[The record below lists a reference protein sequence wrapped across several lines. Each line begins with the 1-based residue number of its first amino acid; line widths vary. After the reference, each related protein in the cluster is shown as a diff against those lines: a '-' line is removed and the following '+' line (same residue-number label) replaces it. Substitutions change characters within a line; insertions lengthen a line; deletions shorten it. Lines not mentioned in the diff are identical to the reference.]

1 MFQWNSSQNA
11 ISETLRGG
19 GGGAAFGVLKL
30 GVHMICCNL
39 PAVTKFVAL
48 PISATFRKYTL
59 SFVVVVVV
67 VVVVNV
73 IVIVLLGSKANRS
86 ISIFLV

>member
-1 MFQWNSSQNA
+1 MEFVSKCHFRDP
-11 ISETLRGG
+11 EGG

-67 VVVVNV
+67 VVVVVNV